1 MKAAPF
7 DYIKATSLDHALA
20 ALSEHD
26 DAVVIAGGQ
35 TLVPM
40 MAMRLARPSHL
51 VDLNEIGDLVGI
63 AADDKH
69 LAIRAMTR
77 QAAVLA
83 SDVVRAKLPLLA
95 KALSFVGHAQ
105 TRNRGT
111 VGGSIAHGDPSAEI
125 PLCAV
130 TLNAEIDLAR
140 KSGVRTIAARDF
152 YEGPLMSVRRMDE
165 ILSEVRFPI
174 WPQEKEGKIGT
185 GFQEISPRHGDFAIV
200 AVAVQLQFDAKNVCR
215 RAAIALGGASPNP
228 VRAAELEA
236 SLYGQRIDAEL
247 IAKLVSSIDRVL
259 SPTDDLHASAAY
271 RRRAART
278 LTERAILE
286 AAAR

>member
-20 ALSEHD
+20 ALSQHD
-26 DAVVIAGGQ
+26 DAIIIAGGQ

-40 MAMRLARPSHL
+40 MAMRLARPSCL
-51 VDLNEIGDLVGI
+51 IDLNEIPDLAGI
-63 AADDKH
+63 EASETYLH
-69 LAIRAMTR
+69 IRAMTR
-77 QAAVLA
+77 QATVLA
-83 SDVVRAKLPLLA
+83 CEVVRAKLPLLT
-95 KALSFVGHAQ
+95 KALSFVGHTQ

-111 VGGSIAHGDPSAEI
+111 IGGSIAHGDPSAEI

-130 TLNAEIDLAR
+130 TLNAEIDLAS
-140 KSGVRTIAARDF
+140 KNGTRTVAARHF
-152 YEGPLMSVRRMDE
+152 YEGPLMSVRRTDE

-174 WPQEKEGKIGT
+174 WSQAEDAGRIGT

-200 AVAVQLQFDAKNVCR
+200 AAAVQLQFDERNVCR

-228 VRAAELEA
+228 VHATELEA
-236 SLYGQRIDAEL
+236 SLFGQHIDADL
-247 IAKLVSSIDRVL
+247 IAKIIGSIDRVL

-271 RRRAART
+271 RRRVAHE
-278 LTERAILE
+278 LTMRAILE
-286 AAAR
+286 AAA

>member
-1 MKAAPF
+1 LKAAPF
-7 DYIKATSLDHALA
+7 EYVKATSLDHALV

-26 DAVVIAGGQ
+26 DTIVIAGGQ

-130 TLNAEIDLAR
+130 TLNAEIDLAS
-140 KSGVRTIAARDF
+140 KSGRRTIAARDF
-152 YEGPLMSVRRMDE
+152 YQGPLTSVRRANE

-174 WPQEKEGKIGT
+174 WSGGKIGI

-200 AVAVQLQFDAKNVCR
+200 AVAVQLQFDETNICR

-236 SLYGQRIDAEL
+236 SLFGQRIDADL
-247 IAKLVSSIDRVL
+247 IAKIIGSIDRVL

-271 RRRAART
+271 RRRVARE
-278 LTERAILE
+278 LTTRAILE
-286 AAAR
+286 AAA